1 MKNLNL
7 QKFAA
12 WYVTKGCVKILWDD
26 NNNELGL
33 RPDSLDVTYSFYDGD
48 TKESTHTITVSEAD
62 TIEPELDFNGSRMYP
77 QNWYFQESNSWAK
90 IDGYL
95 DGGTYYTITVDSYPQ
110 EIEGYELNEYDYGIS
125 NVDFMDGDAIRY
137 CCITIVY
144 KLKKSQ
150 GANRKRVHF
159 NNETQ
164 PQIYFGHNPIKK
176 IIYDGKTVWIDEN
189 LVGISYKNL
198 ATYTNFEL
206 SNSTH
211 QQLAEG
217 AINKLT
223 TNEELYSYGLYELE
237 AYSHEDLSYYGE
249 VEETEYVSVTS
260 VTITP
265 SNEYPVP
272 SEEVQWTATILPEN
286 ATDQN
291 VIWSCTGDGSI
302 TEDGI
307 MTLTSGRRDGF
318 VTAYATVDGIT
329 SEGYQL
335 YFGK

>member
-1 MKNLNL
+1 MKKLNL
-7 QKFAA
+7 QEFAA

-48 TKESTHTITVSEAD
+48 TKESTHTITVKETD
-62 TIEPELDFNGSRMYP
+62 TIEPELSYDGNRMYP

-95 DGGTYYTITVDSYPQ
+95 DGGTYYTITVDSYPK

-125 NVDFMDGDAIRY
+125 NVDFMEGDSIRY

-150 GANRKRVHF
+150 EAQEANRKRVYF

-189 LVGISYKNL
+189 
-198 ATYTNFEL
+198 
-206 SNSTH
+206 
-211 QQLAEG
+211 
-217 AINKLT
+217 
-223 TNEELYSYGLYELE
+223 
-237 AYSHEDLSYYGE
+237 
-249 VEETEYVSVTS
+249 
-260 VTITP
+260 
-265 SNEYPVP
+265 
-272 SEEVQWTATILPEN
+272 
-286 ATDQN
+286 
-291 VIWSCTGDGSI
+291 
-302 TEDGI
+302 
-307 MTLTSGRRDGF
+307 
-318 VTAYATVDGIT
+318 
-329 SEGYQL
+329 
-335 YFGK
+335 

>member
-1 MKNLNL
+1 MKKLNL

-48 TKESTHTITVSEAD
+48 TKQSTHTITVKETD
-62 TIEPELDFNGSRMYP
+62 TIEPELDYDGNRMYP

-110 EIEGYELNEYDYGIS
+110 EIEGYELNEYEYGVS
-125 NVDFMDGDAIRY
+125 NVDFMSGDATRY

-150 GANRKRVHF
+150 EANRKRVHF

-176 IIYDGKTVWIDEN
+176 IIYDGKTVWVDEN
-189 LVGISYKNL
+189 LV
-198 ATYTNFEL
+198 
-206 SNSTH
+206 
-211 QQLAEG
+211 
-217 AINKLT
+217 
-223 TNEELYSYGLYELE
+223 
-237 AYSHEDLSYYGE
+237 
-249 VEETEYVSVTS
+249 TEYVPVTS

-307 MTLTSGRRDGF
+307 MTLASGRRDGF